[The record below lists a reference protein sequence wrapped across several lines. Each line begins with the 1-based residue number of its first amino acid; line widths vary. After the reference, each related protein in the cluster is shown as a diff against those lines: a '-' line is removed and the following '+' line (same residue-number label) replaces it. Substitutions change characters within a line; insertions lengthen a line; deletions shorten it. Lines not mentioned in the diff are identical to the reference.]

1 MSGDGLTGL
10 LHTWMPAQRWYP
22 AKGRGVGLRDLGTYP
37 WPVPVGRAGRSGGP
51 AGPAGDGD
59 VQVVVHV
66 VGLDSGDRLDVVQV
80 PLTSRSQPLAGAEH
94 ALLGTLEDDGRT
106 RWVYDGPHDPAYVDA
121 LLASMRGADG
131 AGALRPGS
139 PSRVLRGEQS
149 NTSIIVEPDDGGPV
163 IVKVFR
169 TLHPGANPD
178 VEVLAAL
185 TRVGCPHVPGLR
197 GWLEGSW
204 AAAEGGSASV
214 RGHLAVAV
222 YFLAG
227 SEDAWRVAL
236 AAVAAEAPFDEQARG
251 LGAATARVHQDLAAA
266 FGTTVVDEAGRAR
279 MVQALRARVTWAR
292 DAVRE
297 LDPLAERLDA
307 HAAALDDLADLPAL
321 QRVHGDLHL
330 GQVLHAPDRGW
341 VLLDFEGEPLRPLAE
356 RTVPDLA
363 LRDVAGMLRSLDYAA
378 GHDTVSRGDGADRTR
393 ATDAGRDGTDEGRE
407 GTDEGR
413 DGAGGAQAWAA
424 AARAAFCEG
433 YGGVSG
439 RDPRDDAALLRALEL
454 DKALYEA
461 VYEAR
466 NRPEWLPIPLGAVT
480 RLLG

>member
-1 MSGDGLTGL
+1 MSGADGLTGL
-10 LHTWMPAQRWYP
+10 LHGWMPAQRWYP
-22 AKGRGVGLRDLGTYP
+22 AKGRGVGLRDLGTHP
-37 WPVPVGRAGRSGGP
+37 WPVPVVPGRSTAPGGP
-51 AGPAGDGD
+51 GA

-80 PLTSRSQPLAGAEH
+80 PLTSRAEPLAGAEH
-94 ALLGTLEDDGRT
+94 ALVGTLDDGDGGT

-121 LLASMRGADG
+121 LLASLRGADG
-131 AGALRPGS
+131 GDAPRPGS

-149 NTSIIVEPDDGGPV
+149 NTSIIVEPEGGGPV

-185 TRVGCPHVPGLR
+185 TRVGCPHVPALR
-197 GWLEGSW
+197 GWLEGRW
-204 AAAEGGSASV
+204 AATEGGSPSV
-214 RGHLAVAV
+214 EGHLAVAV
-222 YFLAG
+222 EFLPG

-236 AAVAAEAPFDEQARG
+236 SAVGAGTPFDEQARG
-251 LGAATARVHQDLAAA
+251 LGAATARVHQDLALA
-266 FGTTVVDEAGRAR
+266 FGTTEVDEVAR
-279 MVQALRARVTWAR
+279 TAMVEALLARVAWAR
-292 DAVRE
+292 GAVPDLDAFA
-297 LDPLAERLDA
+297 DGLDA
-307 HAAALDDLADLPAL
+307 HAAALGELHDLPPM

-330 GQVLHAPDRGW
+330 GQVLHAPGKGW

-378 GHDTVSRGDGADRTR
+378 GHDTVSRGDAE
-393 ATDAGRDGTDEGRE
+393 AA
-407 GTDEGR
+407 
-413 DGAGGAQAWAA
+413 ASVQAWAA
-424 AARAAFCEG
+424 AARDAFCAG
-433 YGGVSG
+433 YGEVTG

-454 DKALYEA
+454 DKALYEV

-466 NRPEWLPIPLGAVT
+466 NRPAWLQIPLGAVA
-480 RLLG
+480 RLLA